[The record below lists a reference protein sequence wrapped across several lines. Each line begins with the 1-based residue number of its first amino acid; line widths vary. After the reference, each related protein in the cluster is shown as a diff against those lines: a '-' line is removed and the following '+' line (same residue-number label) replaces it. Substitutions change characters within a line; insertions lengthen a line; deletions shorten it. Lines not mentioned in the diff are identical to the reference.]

1 MWEDFKA
8 FALKGNVLD
17 LAVGVIIGAAF
28 GKIVTSLVN
37 DLIMPLIGLILGG
50 VDFTGL
56 ELKVGGAVVK
66 YGVFLQ
72 SVLDFLIV
80 AFAIFIFIRMLTNMK
95 KKEPEVAATEEP
107 TAPTQEQLLGE
118 IRDLLKERVN
128 TTYSD

>member
-95 KKEPEVAATEEP
+95 KKEPEVAAAEELP
-107 TAPTQEQLLGE
+107 APTQEQLLGE